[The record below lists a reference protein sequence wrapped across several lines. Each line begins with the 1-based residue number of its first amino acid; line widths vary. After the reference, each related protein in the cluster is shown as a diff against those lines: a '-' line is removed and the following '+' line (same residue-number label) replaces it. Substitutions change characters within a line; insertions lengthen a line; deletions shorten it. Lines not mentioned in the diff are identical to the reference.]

1 MKEINKKLPVY
12 KQAWDLTDNFKEFGI
27 KCVYNERNRKVYL
40 SLLNAP
46 ILVEGISEAQTTLV
60 GVFKSFGY
68 VRDNF
73 QDIADEYK
81 CMYKTVYSDNPEM
94 LKYLE
99 QTDTSHTVPE

>member
-12 KQAWDLTDNFKEFGI
+12 KQAWDLADNFKEIGI
-27 KCVYNERNRKVYL
+27 KCFYNDRNRKVYL

-46 ILVEGISEAQTTLV
+46 ILVDGVPEAQMTLV
-60 GVFKSFGY
+60 GVFNSFSY

-73 QDIADEYK
+73 QDLADEYK
-81 CMYKTVYSDNPEM
+81 RMYKTVYSDNPEM

-99 QTDTSHTVPE
+99 QTDTGNTVP